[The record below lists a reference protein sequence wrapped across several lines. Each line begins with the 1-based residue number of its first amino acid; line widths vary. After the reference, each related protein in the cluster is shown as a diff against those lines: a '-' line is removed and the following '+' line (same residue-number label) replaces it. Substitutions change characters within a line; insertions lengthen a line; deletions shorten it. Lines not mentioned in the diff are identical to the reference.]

1 MAFPAT
7 AVNPP
12 AGLPRLGLAAISNQR
27 ALRVGL
33 SPHSSFPEEYSM
45 RRVLKISL
53 ASALSAAAVSLV
65 VLPTLAMAQSPQ
77 GGGQQQG
84 RPGQR
89 PGQETAD
96 GEQADRSRAPRIAPL
111 RRSAAAGPCPYVKV
125 LYDAARYVELVGE
138 RTTIANVGFTGEI
151 DGLVSDCAYQSDQPI
166 TVMTRVRF
174 NLGRGPQAQGDGR
187 TYRYW
192 IAVTERNRA
201 VLAKEYFDLP
211 VNFDGA
217 TTTTVTRDQTIVIP
231 RAEATTS
238 GDNFEVLVG
247 FDVTPA
253 MAEFNRNGNRF
264 RANAGTGAAQPPA
277 Q

>member
-1 MAFPAT
+1 
-7 AVNPP
+7 
-12 AGLPRLGLAAISNQR
+12 
-27 ALRVGL
+27 
-33 SPHSSFPEEYSM
+33 M
-45 RRVLKISL
+45 RRVLKLSL
-53 ASALSAAAVSLV
+53 ASALVAAAVSAT
-65 VLPTLAMAQSPQ
+65 VLPTAASAQYPQ
-77 GGGQQQG
+77 GQQG
-84 RPGQR
+84 RPGQGQGQR
-89 PGQETAD
+89 PGQGQEA
-96 GEQADRSRAPRIAPL
+96 GEQDNTPRPPRIAPL
-111 RRSAAAGPCPYVKV
+111 RRSAAAGPCPFVKV
-125 LYDAARYVELVGE
+125 LYDAARYVELTGDRV
-138 RTTIANVGFTGEI
+138 TMANVGFTGEI
-151 DGLVSDCAYQSDQPI
+151 EGLVSDCAYQSDQPI
-166 TVMTRVRF
+166 TVHTRVQF

-217 TTTTVTRDQTIVIP
+217 TTATVTQDQIVVIP

-238 GDNFEVLVG
+238 GDHFEVLVG